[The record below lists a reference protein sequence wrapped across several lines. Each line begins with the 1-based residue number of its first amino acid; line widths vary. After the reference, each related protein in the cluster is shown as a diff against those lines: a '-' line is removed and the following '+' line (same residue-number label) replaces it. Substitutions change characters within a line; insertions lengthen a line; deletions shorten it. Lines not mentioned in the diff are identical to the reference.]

1 MSPPVHPSIGGPIG
15 DSFSP
20 GFHGSG
26 SGEGANDIGVP
37 GAAGFGVGVVPSTPA
52 GFSALAG
59 TTTPGHDN
67 YGNYQYAD
75 GSVMC
80 WVPLFYYR
88 IGHTGNPTYATYG
101 VNSVDVL
108 PESAFVNEAAA
119 NSAGYALHRVF
130 TDGGVT
136 KRGCMVDKYMASKLA
151 KGAGFVAASVKN
163 GLPISTSSV
172 HNPIADLTA
181 CAGNA
186 YFYAVDA
193 AHARDGVAGAVNAS
207 SIFFCC
213 SRFVHAALALLALAH
228 GQAASS
234 ATNCAWYS
242 ATTTNFVKGCNNN
255 ALADANDTAVKWESD
270 GYSNCGKTG
279 SAGYGGGVGNEF
291 AKSTHNGQNCGVADL
306 NGLMWEISTG
316 ITNIV
321 SGVAIAGMARANP
334 CVVNW
339 TAHGQATG
347 AAVMLL
353 EITQAGW
360 VGLKDKLFAITRID
374 DDHFSLDGVD
384 SSGFAADYDPVA
396 DPGTITKAAFYT
408 AKESVAMS
416 AFSSGATGA
425 TDHWGATGVAAMM
438 AAFAPAFET
447 AYPNNG
453 FTQRFGDGAGQVL
466 SDGTSG
472 AGWLAAGLGFPVSLS
487 GVSPAGSSLFGADY
501 YYQYFTNLLCLLS
514 GAYWDYGTAAGV
526 WAAHWGSARA
536 NSYYGVGFRCACYPV

>member
-438 AAFAPAFET
+438 DAFAPAFET